1 MRNNIVEQPLSSVK
15 TMYRDILVI
24 GAGALGLSSALHLKR
39 LNPEKSVLVIDRLG
53 GPGQGNTAKCAGIYL
68 NLVTT
73 ELNFGLCD
81 STIDWFHHLQDDLGH
96 RLNLTQYGYL
106 YLLDDDRHRKLKQ
119 PIRKARSVG
128 VDINTYDREE
138 LECILPDLAI
148 CFGEEE
154 TELMGLKPVEAG
166 VLATRCGNI
175 DADALTRSLESE
187 FLKLGGELSYNTTAE
202 TLTVKPQREIGVDGE
217 PFVWQDIR
225 IAGAETSRGEIQ
237 AETTVVAAGTWSERL
252 LDPIGFDP
260 LMRPKSRSIFVFNDP
275 KLRRLRDTRGF
286 SESGLLP
293 FTQIPEISVY
303 LKVEP
308 SEGSIWLGCADDFG
322 RRYGLEDDPQPE
334 RGLYENDIYHA
345 LVKYLPCFEDLRP
358 LNSWT
363 GQRAINRVDKTPVV
377 APAPGMI
384 YVGSAT
390 GYGVTKSDA
399 LGRTV
404 AAVYTGEEE
413 AELYGGQ
420 RIRVTDLGIENRK
433 KVKETFTV

>member
-1 MRNNIVEQPLSSVK
+1 V
-15 TMYRDILVI
+15 
-24 GAGALGLSSALHLKR
+24 
-39 LNPEKSVLVIDRLG
+39 
-53 GPGQGNTAKCAGIYL
+53 
-68 NLVTT
+68 
-73 ELNFGLCD
+73 
-81 STIDWFHHLQDDLGH
+81 GH
-96 RLNLTQYGYL
+96 RLGLTRYGYL
-106 YLLDDDRHRKLKQ
+106 YLLDMDRYGKLKK
-119 PIRKARSVG
+119 PIEEARSVG
-128 VDINTYDREE
+128 VDMETYDREK
-138 LECILPDLAI
+138 LERMLPDLVTE
-148 CFGEEE
+148 FGEEE
-154 TELMGLKPVEAG
+154 TGLMSLRPVEAG
-166 VLATRCGNI
+166 VLAKKCGSI
-175 DADALTRSLESE
+175 DADGLTRSLEAE
-187 FLKLGGELSYNTTAE
+187 FLKLGGEVSYNTTAE
-202 TLTVKPQREIGVDGE
+202 CLTVKPQREIGVDGE

-225 IAGAETSRGEIQ
+225 IAGAETSRGMIR
-237 AETTVVAAGTWSERL
+237 AETTVVAAGTWSEWL
-252 LDPIGFDP
+252 LDPIGFDT

-275 KLRRLRDTRGF
+275 RLRRLRDAKGF

-308 SEGSIWLGCADDFG
+308 AEGSIWLGCADDFG

-345 LVKYLPCFEDLRP
+345 LVKYLPCFQDLRP
-358 LNSWT
+358 VNSWA

-404 AAVYTGEEE
+404 AAAYTGEPE
-413 AELYGGQ
+413 AELYGGR
-420 RIRVTDLGIENRK
+420 RIRISDLGIENRG